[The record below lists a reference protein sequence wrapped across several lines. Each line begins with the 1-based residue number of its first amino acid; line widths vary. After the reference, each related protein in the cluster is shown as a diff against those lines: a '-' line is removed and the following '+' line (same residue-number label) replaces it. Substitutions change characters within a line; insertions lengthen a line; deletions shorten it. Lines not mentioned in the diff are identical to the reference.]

1 MAHILRSP
9 SDVAQLLHNSNNDLS
24 KVISLLLRPRSVK
37 TSEVAISKVRNQSRN
52 LHENYN
58 TAAIKT
64 SYSLINHFFYYFYCF
79 LHLLH
84 HVIHLL
90 LHCIIYFS
98 MSLILSFLL
107 NTNFTAKLRHSSL
120 LFNQSH
126 RHPFLG

>member
-1 MAHILRSP
+1 MLEMMDVLYVRGVCYMTKIEANVISLLFLNTDTRLKVKVIDDRKNTILILTPIESTLVQDKDKQNIPMAHILRSP

-64 SYSLINHFFYYFYCF
+64 S
-79 LHLLH
+79 
-84 HVIHLL
+84 
-90 LHCIIYFS
+90 
-98 MSLILSFLL
+98 
-107 NTNFTAKLRHSSL
+107 
-120 LFNQSH
+120 
-126 RHPFLG
+126 